1 MAILLSHG
9 YRHLEEVTDPNAPN
23 SLGYT
28 NYNNLYPRLA
38 TASNGDTY
46 AVWQQCA
53 AGDPCDK
60 NSVFV
65 KK

>member
-1 MAILLSHG
+1 MAILLSHV

-23 SLGYT
+23 SLGNT

-46 AVWQQCA
+46 AVWQQ
-53 AGDPCDK
+53 
-60 NSVFV
+60 
-65 KK
+65 